1 MKHFS
6 DDETTKHK
14 SANKKMWPHLCL
26 LLLIFCT
33 NASSSDT
40 EADETVGE
48 KIFRKIGE
56 WWTVGLSMG
65 MTNSAWIWQIE
76 QLEWIGR
83 GQLNI
88 FWQKRLIETEMQ
100 SFPPFERAVENLDN
114 VEFQFEFYLETN
126 ISLRIEGECNK
137 RYSIPP
143 QFFLT
148 LY

>member
-1 MKHFS
+1 
-6 DDETTKHK
+6 
-14 SANKKMWPHLCL
+14 
-26 LLLIFCT
+26 
-33 NASSSDT
+33 
-40 EADETVGE
+40 
-48 KIFRKIGE
+48 
-56 WWTVGLSMG
+56 
-65 MTNSAWIWQIE
+65 
-76 QLEWIGR
+76 
-83 GQLNI
+83 
-88 FWQKRLIETEMQ
+88 MQ

>member
-1 MKHFS
+1 M
-6 DDETTKHK
+6 E
-14 SANKKMWPHLCL
+14 
-26 LLLIFCT
+26 
-33 NASSSDT
+33 
-40 EADETVGE
+40 
-48 KIFRKIGE
+48 
-56 WWTVGLSMG
+56 

-83 GQLNI
+83 GQLSI

-100 SFPPFERAVENLDN
+100 SFPPLERAVENLDN